1 MLYKNEVE
9 NKLYEEIKD
18 LRIDRGGEYIVIFKS
33 LSE

>member
-9 NKLYEEIKD
+9 NKLYKEIKE
-18 LRIDRGGEYIVIFKS
+18 LRIDRGGEYIILFKS